1 MNISGTGGL
10 AGMKGGVAGNGI
22 LVPSKE
28 GGGFS
33 ALSLYRFRAAVQK
46 QRRHDAAGRRLKQR
60 TTQNI
65 NKMDKKA
72 NRLMNGVSVAHAAR

>member
-1 MNISGTGGL
+1 MC
-10 AGMKGGVAGNGI
+10 GVAAAAGNGI
-22 LVPSKE
+22 LVKSKD
-28 GGGFS
+28 GGFS

-46 QRRHDAAGRRLKQR
+46 QRRDDAKGRRLQQR